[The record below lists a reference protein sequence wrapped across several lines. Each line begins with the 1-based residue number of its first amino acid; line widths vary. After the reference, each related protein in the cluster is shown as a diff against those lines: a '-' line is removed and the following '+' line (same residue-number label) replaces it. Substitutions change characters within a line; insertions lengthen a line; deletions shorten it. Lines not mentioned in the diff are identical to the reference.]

1 MLEVLF
7 ERLENLNKFSLS
19 VLDLRLA
26 QALDQ
31 VADSGSHDFT
41 TFALIQLTVFNRLNE
56 ADNPSAHITVDRHV
70 LWQVVLG

>member
-19 VLDLRLA
+19 ILDLRLA

-31 VADSGSHDFT
+31 VTDRGSHDFT
-41 TFALIQLTVFNRLNE
+41 TFALIQLTVFNRLYE
-56 ADNPSAHITVDRHV
+56 ADNPSADITVDRHV